1 MTQAGF
7 FDLDR
12 RYESLDR
19 KNAPL
24 EALNRVIPWESFR
37 PRLRAAFEQAA
48 LRVTAESRKSAAG
61 RKPWDDIIIFKVLV
75 LQALYNLA
83 DDTVEYLIRDRL
95 SFMRFL
101 GLGLQD
107 RVPDAKT
114 IWLYREALTK
124 AGAIETLFDE
134 FDGYLRQHGYLAM
147 GGQIV
152 DATTVPVPRNRNTG
166 EENVAIKAGETP
178 EGWEEKPAMKRQ
190 KDLDARWTKKHGR
203 CYYGYKNHV
212 SVDRRH
218 KLVRRYTVTNA
229 ARHDSQE
236 LDAVLDK
243 ANTAADV
250 WGDSAYR
257 SAEAEERLE
266 AQGFRSRI
274 HREGNCKR
282 RLSERERQGNQT
294 RSKVRARVEHVFGDF
309 VTSMGGK
316 LVRTIGIARARTKI
330 GMTNLAYNMKRYVW
344 LERCGMEAAGRH
356 NPRSPD
362 YLVKRSRDSQ
372 RL

>member
-1 MTQAGF
+1 MTQPGF

-12 RYESLDR
+12 RYESLDQ
-19 KNAPL
+19 KNDPL
-24 EALNRVIPWESFR
+24 VGLKRLIAWECFR
-37 PRLRAAFEQAA
+37 PRLRAAFEQSGLRATAA
-48 LRVTAESRKSAAG
+48 SRKSAAG
-61 RKPWDDIIIFKVLV
+61 RKPWDEIVIFKVLV

-83 DDTVEYLIRDRL
+83 DDNVEYLIRDRL

-124 AGAIETLFDE
+124 TGAIEALFDE
-134 FDGYLRQHGYLAM
+134 FDGQLRQGGYLAM

-152 DATTVPVPRNRNTG
+152 DATIIPVPRNRNSR
-166 EENVAIKAGETP
+166 EENAAIKAGETP
-178 EGWEEKPAMKRQ
+178 QGWEEKPAMTRQ

-203 CYYGYKNHV
+203 SYYGYKNHV

-218 KLVRRYTVTNA
+218 KLVRRYTVTDA

-236 LDAVLDK
+236 MEAVLDK
-243 ANTAADV
+243 ANTASEV
-250 WGDSAYR
+250 WADSAYR
-257 SAEAEERLE
+257 SAEAEAKL
-266 AQGFRSRI
+266 AGQGFKSRI
-274 HREGNCKR
+274 HRKGNR
-282 RLSERERQGNQT
+282 GRGLSEREQLGNKT
-294 RSKVRARVEHVFGDF
+294 RSRVRARVEHVFADF

-344 LERCGMEAAGRH
+344 LQRCAMAAA
-356 NPRSPD
+356 
-362 YLVKRSRDSQ
+362 
-372 RL
+372 